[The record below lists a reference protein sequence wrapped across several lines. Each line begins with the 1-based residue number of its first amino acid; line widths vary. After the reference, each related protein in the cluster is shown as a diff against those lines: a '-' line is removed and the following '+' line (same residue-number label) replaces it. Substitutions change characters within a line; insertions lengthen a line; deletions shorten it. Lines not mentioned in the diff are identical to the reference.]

1 MFGLLYGLYA
11 WAVEKREYHVLII
24 GLENAGKS
32 TLLERL
38 NFEFNKRGLPPE
50 KIRPTVGLNIG
61 RIETKG
67 IRINFF
73 DLGGQ
78 QGLRSIWEK
87 YYSDSNAVLFVVD
100 SADSERLQE
109 AKQTFES
116 VMEEQKLES
125 LPLLLVVNK
134 QDINDALSAE
144 SIAELFEIQTRSSRR
159 IRVQPVSAIT
169 GAGLVEGVQWLAENL

>member
-1 MFGLLYGLYA
+1 L
-11 WAVEKREYHVLII
+11 VEKREYHVLII
-24 GLENAGKS
+24 GLENAGKT

-38 NFEFNKRGLPPE
+38 NFEYNKRGLPPE

-67 IRINFF
+67 MRINFF

-78 QGLRSIWEK
+78 QGLRSIWDK
-87 YYSDSNAVLFVVD
+87 YYSDSNAILFVVD
-100 SADSERLQE
+100 SADLERLQE
-109 AKQTFES
+109 AKQTFEG

-125 LPLLLVVNK
+125 LPVLLVINK
-134 QDINDALSAE
+134 QDINDAMSAE
-144 SIAELFEIQTRSSRR
+144 NIAELFEVQNRTSRR

-169 GAGLVEGVQWLAENL
+169 GAGLVDGVRWLAENLQAS